1 MMKRQ
6 LWLNVII
13 SLILGS
19 ATLSVTALAAWDNPE
34 YQRAKIE
41 LKRLKMEERAN
52 PGRFS
57 IKQIKDRRNRYM
69 NTIQKTFYLTK
80 SSDSSYLGKSRS
92 KYKKGYRPPQVVR
105 KSKNS
110 FNIVE
115 KLNPNQFKSQGSSR
129 SFQSIVKDARK
140 RHVKKSS
147 SLPSK
152 QLSFKRVASAY

>member
-1 MMKRQ
+1 MMNYQ
-6 LWLNVII
+6 LWVNVII

-19 ATLSVTALAAWDNPE
+19 ATLNVTALAAWDNPE
-34 YQRAKIE
+34 FQRAKIE
-41 LKRLKMEERAN
+41 LNRLKMEEKAN
-52 PGRFS
+52 PGRYS

-80 SSDSSYLGKSRS
+80 SSDSSYRGKSSS

-105 KSKNS
+105 KSKNK
-110 FNIVE
+110 FKVVE
-115 KLNPNQFKSQGSSR
+115 KLDRDLVNSSR
-129 SFQSIVKDARK
+129 SFQSIVRDTKK
-140 RHVKKSS
+140 RHAKKSS